1 MSKRAPAVLAVAV
14 AFASAPASASADPP
28 RTCGRI
34 GTQIVRVHQI
44 PCRTGLRWTRA
55 YLSHRVVPRG
65 YTCTRYTGPMTGI
78 PWVCRNNR
86 VTYREFW
93 VVRPTA

>member
-1 MSKRAPAVLAVAV
+1 MKRVVAV
-14 AFASAPASASADPP
+14 VAVSVSVSWVGSAGADPP

-34 GTQIVRVHQI
+34 AGQIVRVHQI
-44 PCRTGLRWTRA
+44 PCRTGMRWTRD
-55 YLSHRVVPRG
+55 YLSHRAVPRG
-65 YTCTRYTGPMTGI
+65 YTCARYRGPATNGI

-93 VVRPTA
+93 VVRPAG